1 MKQSYETAAERLR
14 DAYSKGQ
21 VTPPRDALAPDDIDG
36 GYAIQR
42 INTVHWQNAGRRQI
56 GRKIGLT
63 SAAVQK
69 QLGVSQPDYGVLF
82 EDMAVAQAGMV
93 SIERLLQGKAE
104 AEIAIVLGRDINN
117 PNPTMLELIRA
128 VEYVLPAVEIC
139 DSRILDWRISIADT
153 IADNASAAFFV
164 LGDQPRRLD
173 AVDLRMCGMLLE
185 VNGACESLGVGAAC
199 LGHPLNAALWL
210 ARALASR
217 AEPLRAGEVILTGA
231 LGPMTPL
238 RKGSRV
244 RAEIAGLGHVAFSV
258 DAGATS

>member
-1 MKQSYETAAERLR
+1 MKQSYETTAERLR
-14 DAYSKGQ
+14 TAYTKGQ
-21 VTPPRDALAPDDIDG
+21 IAALRDTLAPDDIDG
-36 GYAIQR
+36 GYAIQT
-42 INTVHWQNAGRRQI
+42 INTVHWQSAGRRQI

-63 SAAVQK
+63 STAVQK

-82 EDMAVAQAGMV
+82 EDMALPQGGVV
-93 SIERLLQGKAE
+93 SVERLLQGKAE
-104 AEIAIVLGRDINN
+104 AEIAVVLGRDIDN
-117 PNPTMLELIRA
+117 PNPTMLEIIRA
-128 VEYVLPAVEIC
+128 VDYVLPAIEIC

-153 IADNASAAFFV
+153 IADNASSAFFV
-164 LGDQPRRLD
+164 LGEQPRRLD
-173 AVDLRMCGMLLE
+173 SVDLRMCGMVLE
-185 VNGACESLGVGAAC
+185 VNGTCESLGVGAAC

-210 ARALASR
+210 ARTLAAR

-258 DAGATS
+258 EAP